1 MRITLSGDDQR
12 NVDKAMDII
21 LGVAKNTQTIVRGP
35 VPVPPHP
42 GERARRVLDVVE
54 RNHKFIPELTSTDLS
69 ATVTVT
75 IRG

>member
-35 VPVPPHP
+35 VPVPHIPTRGP
-42 GERARRVLDVVE
+42 GACS
-54 RNHKFIPELTSTDLS
+54 TSWS
-69 ATVTVT
+69 AITNSSLN
-75 IRG
+75 